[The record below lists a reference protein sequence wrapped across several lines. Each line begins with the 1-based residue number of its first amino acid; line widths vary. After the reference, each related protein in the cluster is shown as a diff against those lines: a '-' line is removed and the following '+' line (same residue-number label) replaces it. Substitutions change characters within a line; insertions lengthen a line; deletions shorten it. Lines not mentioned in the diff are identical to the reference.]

1 MAETNNALERRF
13 ANDLQT
19 LGDLVQDDSWNEDL
33 YKSLAGVNWFH
44 DGGHVSLSW
53 KRAEDF
59 VNEIRAKHGQPPLAL
74 AQTGGEGDV
83 ADRVANALSGLGW
96 TPKPLDTSRHDDA
109 HLQGATDTQRRT
121 GGEPPAWER
130 QAHAEA
136 DRNRM

>member
-53 KRAEDF
+53 NRAEAC

-83 ADRVANALSGLGW
+83 TDRVANALSGLGW
-96 TPKPLDTSRHDDA
+96 APKPLHTSPAGRGPLH
-109 HLQGATDTQRRT
+109 GA
-121 GGEPPAWER
+121 
-130 QAHAEA
+130 
-136 DRNRM
+136 